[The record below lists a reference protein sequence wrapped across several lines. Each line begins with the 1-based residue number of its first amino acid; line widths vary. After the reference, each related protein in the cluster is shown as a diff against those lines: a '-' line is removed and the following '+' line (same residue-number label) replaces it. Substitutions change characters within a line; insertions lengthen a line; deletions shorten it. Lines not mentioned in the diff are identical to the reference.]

1 MLDEQW
7 KWQHV
12 YYMRAQ
18 RILHACAVHT
28 KQIKPIFY
36 RGQIA
41 DTIYRLG
48 HDISRYMSA
57 DRYIGR
63 ALLVVMRSFF
73 FDVVS
78 TPFVHLAALFKTH
91 QRWSPSSGG
100 SALLCAGIEMATN
113 LRDYPMP
120 VALLC

>member
-1 MLDEQW
+1 
-7 KWQHV
+7 
-12 YYMRAQ
+12 MRVD
-18 RILHACAVHT
+18 LT
-28 KQIKPIFY
+28 
-36 RGQIA
+36 IA
-41 DTIYRLG
+41 
-48 HDISRYMSA
+48 ISSNEK
-57 DRYIGR
+57 
-63 ALLVVMRSFF
+63 LF

-78 TPFVHLAALFKTH
+78 TPFVQLAALFKTH